1 MVPGLSPQQVL
12 INDPA
17 VLQEPGL
24 IESLSQVSLAGL
36 RPLGSVGGN
45 GFLLCQNPLLPM
57 SLPT

>member
-1 MVPGLSPQQVL
+1 VIGSG
-12 INDPA
+12 A
-17 VLQEPGL
+17 GL